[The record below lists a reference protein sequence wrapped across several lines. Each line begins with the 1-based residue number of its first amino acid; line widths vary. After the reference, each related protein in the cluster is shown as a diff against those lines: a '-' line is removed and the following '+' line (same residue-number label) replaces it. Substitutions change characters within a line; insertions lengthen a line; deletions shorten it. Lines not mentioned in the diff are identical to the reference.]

1 MEGVSGLLRGS
12 ELDSERLNED
22 SKVSSRVKNVDKYN
36 TWIFDLITLFDLQKA
51 EKASN

>member
-1 MEGVSGLLRGS
+1 MEGGSGLLRGS
-12 ELDSERLNED
+12 ELDTERLNEE
-22 SKVSSRVKNVDKYN
+22 SEVSSRVKNVDKFD